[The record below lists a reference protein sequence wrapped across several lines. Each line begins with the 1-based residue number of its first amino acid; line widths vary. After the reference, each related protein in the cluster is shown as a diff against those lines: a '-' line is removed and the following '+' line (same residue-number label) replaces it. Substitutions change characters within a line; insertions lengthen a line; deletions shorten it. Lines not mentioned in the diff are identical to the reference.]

1 MPQLAER
8 NTRYI
13 YAKLAGVRMQQKLGH
28 VKLSSILPSPWSTV
42 RLVSANGST
51 VSFNGHSDHLEYHTF
66 YSLSIRIEKKWA
78 SWSRLG
84 EDTKKEKKRA
94 LCPSRFLLHYYS
106 QGFPAS
112 VAALWW
118 WWLARITLLVLMNFA
133 ENIENIFD
141 GIMNGFNETS
151 SNESSFSQYLSLF
164 WPVWQLRAAVEPN
177 LSLSQTTP
185 ISWYT

>member
-84 EDTKKEKKRA
+84 EDTKKEKKSFMSLSVLAPLLQPGLSGFGGCA
-94 LCPSRFLLHYYS
+94 LVV
-106 QGFPAS
+106 
-112 VAALWW
+112 VACSHNT
-118 WWLARITLLVLMNFA
+118 IS
-133 ENIENIFD
+133 
-141 GIMNGFNETS
+141 FNEFCRKHWKYFRW
-151 SNESSFSQYLSLF
+151 NYEWVQ
-164 WPVWQLRAAVEPN
+164 WDE
-177 LSLSQTTP
+177 
-185 ISWYT
+185 

>member
-1 MPQLAER
+1 MLDSFVWQRGEGGICVGLGYPSQSFIGKTITDNINFMPQLAER

-13 YAKLAGVRMQQKLGH
+13 YDKLAGVRMQQKLGH

-84 EDTKKEKKRA
+84 EDTKKEKKELYVPLGSCSTITARA
-94 LCPSRFLLHYYS
+94 FRLRWLRFGGGGLL
-106 QGFPAS
+106 A
-112 VAALWW
+112 
-118 WWLARITLLVLMNFA
+118 
-133 ENIENIFD
+133 
-141 GIMNGFNETS
+141 
-151 SNESSFSQYLSLF
+151 
-164 WPVWQLRAAVEPN
+164 
-177 LSLSQTTP
+177 
-185 ISWYT
+185 